1 MREEGYRRKGGL
13 PRVTVSGQAQEM
25 LVAKGLLHVLERP
38 VDVGLDIRGGRTAS
52 VRVEAYAYAVGR
64 QMVERLLDMRYHE
77 RKEKK
82 LASGAVKWTLSA
94 LRQSQAQRRRLSGR

>member
-13 PRVTVSGQAQEM
+13 LRVTVNGQAQQEM
-25 LVAKGLLHVLERP
+25 LVAKGLLYVLERP

-77 RKEKK
+77 RKA
-82 LASGAVKWTLSA
+82 ASGAVKWTLSA